1 MGGLLL
7 LNTELAAKDGHRQW
21 QELALNASTRADAE
35 QVRREREREER
46 GVWRVW
52 VSGAAV

>member
-1 MGGLLL
+1 VGGLLL